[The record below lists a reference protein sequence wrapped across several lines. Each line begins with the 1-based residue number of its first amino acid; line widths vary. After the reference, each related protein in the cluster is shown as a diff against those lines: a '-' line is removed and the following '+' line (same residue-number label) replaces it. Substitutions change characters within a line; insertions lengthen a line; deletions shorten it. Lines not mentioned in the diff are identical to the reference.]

1 MKSTYTGPATVF
13 RHDKNGHTFYSVAVS
28 RKNSEGD
35 TIFGYKLVQFK
46 KGVELADRTK
56 IDIRNGWET
65 FYVNKDGETIFYV
78 FIADFTL
85 QQGSAVGYQPQPTQY
100 GQPQQYVP
108 QQGYTPQQY
117 MPPQQTMA
125 YPQNVVPQQFGMAPQ
140 YGRTPEQLQQAS
152 QAAAAAT
159 AMNRQ
164 PEPPE
169 PQPDDFEQI
178 DEEVPF

>member
-1 MKSTYTGPATVF
+1 MKSIYTGPATVF

-28 RKNSEGD
+28 RKNSEGE

-46 KGVELADRTK
+46 KGVELADRTR

-65 FYVNKDGETIFYV
+65 FYVNKDGETVFYV

-85 QQGSAVGYQPQPTQY
+85 QQGSAAGYQPPQGQQYVQQQTYQPAQTWAPGSISVGGIVQQPAQYPQNTVQQQFGAASQYAQPTQ
-100 GQPQQYVP
+100 
-108 QQGYTPQQY
+108 
-117 MPPQQTMA
+117 
-125 YPQNVVPQQFGMAPQ
+125 
-140 YGRTPEQLQQAS
+140 
-152 QAAAAAT
+152 
-159 AMNRQ
+159 
-164 PEPPE
+164 PPE

>member
-108 QQGYTPQQY
+108 QQY

-125 YPQNVVPQQFGMAPQ
+125 YSQNVVPQQFGVAPQ

-164 PEPPE
+164 PQPPQ

>member
-56 IDIRNGWET
+56 IDIMNGWET

-85 QQGSAVGYQPQPTQY
+85 QQGSATGYQSQTTQY

-108 QQGYTPQQY
+108 QQRYTPQQY
-117 MPPQQTMA
+117 MPPQQTVA
-125 YPQNVVPQQFGMAPQ
+125 YPQNVVQQHFGAAPQ
-140 YGRTPEQLQQAS
+140 YPQS
-152 QAAAAAT
+152 QPQT
-159 AMNRQ
+159 TQ
-164 PEPPE
+164 PPE

>member
-46 KGVELADRTK
+46 KGVDLADRAK
-56 IDIRNGWET
+56 IDIRNGWES

-78 FIADFTL
+78 FIADFVL
-85 QQGSAVGYQPQPTQY
+85 QEGSAVNYQ
-100 GQPQQYVP
+100 QPQQY
-108 QQGYTPQQY
+108 G
-117 MPPQQTMA
+117 QQT
-125 YPQNVVPQQFGMAPQ
+125 APQ

-164 PEPPE
+164 PQPPE

>member
-100 GQPQQYVP
+100 GQPQQYMP
-108 QQGYTPQQY
+108 PQY

-125 YPQNVVPQQFGMAPQ
+125 YPQNVVPQQFGAAPQ

-152 QAAAAAT
+152 QTAAAAT
-159 AMNRQ
+159 AMNGQ
-164 PEPPE
+164 PEPPQ

>member
-78 FIADFTL
+78 FIADFIL

-108 QQGYTPQQY
+108 QQY

-125 YPQNVVPQQFGMAPQ
+125 YPQNVVPQQFGAAPQ
-140 YGRTPEQLQQAS
+140 YPQPQPQTP
-152 QAAAAAT
+152 
-159 AMNRQ
+159 Q
-164 PEPPE
+164 PPQ

>member
-46 KGVELADRTK
+46 KGVDLADRTK

-100 GQPQQYVP
+100 GQPGAYQPQAYGQPPSYQWPSVTPQPVQYPQNTVQQQFGAAP
-108 QQGYTPQQY
+108 QYPQPQPQTPQQ
-117 MPPQQTMA
+117 
-125 YPQNVVPQQFGMAPQ
+125 
-140 YGRTPEQLQQAS
+140 
-152 QAAAAAT
+152 
-159 AMNRQ
+159 
-164 PEPPE
+164 PE

>member
-1 MKSTYTGPATVF
+1 MKSTYTGPVTVF

-85 QQGSAVGYQPQPTQY
+85 QQGNAVGYQPQPTQY

-108 QQGYTPQQY
+108 QQY

-125 YPQNVVPQQFGMAPQ
+125 YPQNVVQQQFGAAPQ

-164 PEPPE
+164 PQPPE

>member
-85 QQGSAVGYQPQPTQY
+85 QQGSAAGYQPQPQPTQY
-100 GQPQQYVP
+100 GQSPSYQWPSV
-108 QQGYTPQQY
+108 TPQPVQ
-117 MPPQQTMA
+117 
-125 YPQNVVPQQFGMAPQ
+125 YPQNTVQQQFGMAPQ
-140 YGRTPEQLQQAS
+140 YQQPVQYQQPAPQQPQPQTPQ
-152 QAAAAAT
+152 
-159 AMNRQ
+159 
-164 PEPPE
+164 PPE